1 MIKMS
6 EQKVF
11 DYKGKDIIEY
21 TLSNGDVDIKVL
33 NLGGAITGIFTK
45 NKNGKKENIVVAY
58 EDLETYIESPSYY
71 GGIIGRTA
79 GRINKGEVTI
89 NGEKIT
95 FNKNYEVC
103 QCHGGNIGFN
113 KKVWDAKT
121 EIGKEKVSLIL
132 SYKSV
137 DGEEGYPG
145 NLDVNVIYSLNKENE
160 FIIEFKGISDK
171 DTLVNMTNHS
181 YFNLSGDYKESVLD
195 HKLMVTSN
203 EILAIDNNSV
213 PTGEVINTFNTAFDF
228 REEKRIGKDIDNNEE
243 QIKLGSGYDHT
254 FLFNDKRN
262 IVYKDDKSGREMQ
275 IETNNEAVVIYSMN
289 FIDGKKVYGNKDIER
304 RYGICFECQNPPI
317 GYEDAFKESSILRA
331 GEEYNKYIKYKFI

>member
-1 MIKMS
+1 MIKIS

-45 NKNGKKENIVVAY
+45 DKNGKKENIVVAY

-79 GRINKGEVTI
+79 GRINKGEVTL
-89 NGEKIT
+89 NGEKVI

-103 QCHGGNIGFN
+103 QCHGGNVGFN
-113 KKVWDAKT
+113 KKIWDAKT
-121 EIGKEKVSLIL
+121 KIEKEKVSLIL

-145 NLDVNVIYSLNKENE
+145 NLDVSVIYSLNKENE
-160 FIIEFKGISDK
+160 FKIEFKGISDK

-213 PTGEVINTFNTAFDF
+213 PTGEVVNTFNTAFDF

-262 IVYKDDKSGREMQ
+262 IVYKDDESGREMQ
-275 IETNNEAVVIYSMN
+275 IETNNEGVVIYSMN
-289 FIDGKKVYGNKDIER
+289 FIDGKKVYGNKDIKR

-317 GYEDAFKESSILRA
+317 GYEDAFKESSILKA
-331 GEEYNKYIKYKFI
+331 GEEYYKYIKYKFI